1 MPGGDG
7 RGPLGFGPGTGWGA
21 GPCGSPRFR
30 GYFRPRR
37 RGFWGYG
44 YRAAGPYPGEA
55 PGEAPGEKEMLKQ
68 EMEILREQLKQ
79 VEARLQAVSA
89 SEQESE

>member
-1 MPGGDG
+1 MPRGDG
-7 RGPLGFGPGTGWGA
+7 RGPLGYGPGTGWGA
-21 GPCGSPRFR
+21 GPCMPPRSR
-30 GYFRPRR
+30 GYFGPRR

-44 YRAAGPYPGEA
+44 YRAVSPFSY
-55 PGEAPGEKEMLKQ
+55 EAPGEKEVLKQ
-68 EMEILREQLKQ
+68 EAEILREQLKQ

>member
-1 MPGGDG
+1 MPRGDG

-21 GPCGSPRFR
+21 GPCVSPRYR

-44 YRAAGPYPGEA
+44 YRAAEPYPGEV
-55 PGEAPGEKEMLKQ
+55 PGEFSGEKEVLKQ
-68 EMEILREQLKQ
+68 EVEILREQLKQ